1 MQDYA
6 KTAVR
11 LQSVALTL
19 RKDMATLRIDH
30 AARISE
36 LSKQCAMLQ
45 TRIPPPL
52 PYILGTSAAAKKRQR
67 RRERSRIAA
76 LQASPSRDRMD
87 IDGEEKHAPAP
98 RAAAASAA
106 ASSSSAAARRRSQ
119 RH

>member
-11 LQSVALTL
+11 LQSVVLTL
-19 RKDMATLRIDH
+19 RKDMATLRTDH

-67 RRERSRIAA
+67 KRERSRIAA
-76 LQASPSRDRMD
+76 LQAIPARMD
-87 IDGEEKHAPAP
+87 IDGEEQHAPAP
-98 RAAAASAA
+98 RAAAASAAA